1 MNTLKAEKRDMSIKA
16 KKLRREGFVTGN
28 LFGRELEDSI
38 PLKFDKAEIEKIQE
52 KINSINTTVNSL
64 YPIDNVKISDKDKI
78 EKVIADYNSL
88 SSYDKTKVSGFDDTE
103 RALAVISEKTRN
115 IIVFAVLTV
124 VAVLLIL
131 FVVLRIRKRIKKKKE
146 IDFEEE

>member
-1 MNTLKAEKRDMSIKA
+1 MLSSFKIYFLLKIC
-16 KKLRREGFVTGN
+16 
-28 LFGRELEDSI
+28 
-38 PLKFDKAEIEKIQE
+38 IEKLVR
-52 KINSINTTVNSL
+52 KSYVFR
-64 YPIDNVKISDKDKI
+64 
-78 EKVIADYNSL
+78 
-88 SSYDKTKVSGFDDTE
+88 YDKTKVSGFDDTE
-103 RALAVISEKTRN
+103 RALAVVSAKTRN

>member
-1 MNTLKAEKRDMSIKA
+1 MVSVVLAVWLSVRCLM
-16 KKLRREGFVTGN
+16 LRVT
-28 LFGRELEDSI
+28 R
-38 PLKFDKAEIEKIQE
+38 
-52 KINSINTTVNSL
+52 
-64 YPIDNVKISDKDKI
+64 
-78 EKVIADYNSL
+78 
-88 SSYDKTKVSGFDDTE
+88 SSQ
-103 RALAVISEKTRN
+103 RALAVVSEKTRN